1 MTGRSGTHNLL
12 QWPMKMATSHGF
24 PLSLSFS
31 WLQQGYCFSSGA
43 RPQGAVLPTQLQHK
57 WGNQSTTAGSTELH
71 STSTAPTSTQQP
83 PGPVCFPLPRVLNGN
98 VTRTITMVTF
108 QQLRI
113 ELCGKWIL
121 KIPIKNEMTKKQFSA
136 WSLVWEGLG
145 VFLLLL
151 FTAKKVWSVLFLR
164 VPFLF
169 VNGST
174 VSSGEVT
181 FCAPIACRNPTLLKL
196 CLPTF
201 PTRITARLAAIWG
214 HWVLQKCFWHRRINI
229 GVFSYQ
235 APRQQGKVWTHRTT
249 KYLSSPHCFWADFKY
264 KCRLGRVAI
273 ACWGQSEA
281 NSKYHFFPSQYSSK
295 VILLL
300 WGSIELYSFHHCHS
314 NCSALPLK

>member
-1 MTGRSGTHNLL
+1 
-12 QWPMKMATSHGF
+12 
-24 PLSLSFS
+24 
-31 WLQQGYCFSSGA
+31 
-43 RPQGAVLPTQLQHK
+43 
-57 WGNQSTTAGSTELH
+57 
-71 STSTAPTSTQQP
+71 
-83 PGPVCFPLPRVLNGN
+83 
-98 VTRTITMVTF
+98 MVTF

-229 GVFSYQ
+229 GVFSYHQ
-235 APRQQGKVWTHRTT
+235 ALTQQGKAWTHRTT
-249 KYLSSPHCFWADFKY
+249 KTVHLQLRIKTTNIRKHWLAPRDSNDGQNSISTNSIIYSRGSTRGKINHFGPTGTERRTHTHTWNQSGGVTPSLLTDITYCRAVHRAPGGVWCCPAVLPAFKAALNERLSLKTACLHSCIFMATCVCVFKNTREVFVFCF
-264 KCRLGRVAI
+264 
-273 ACWGQSEA
+273 
-281 NSKYHFFPSQYSSK
+281 
-295 VILLL
+295 
-300 WGSIELYSFHHCHS
+300 
-314 NCSALPLK
+314 